1 MITRREIVIAL
12 GAGALAPRASFAQ
25 AQGKIWRVGFLQ
37 AGNRPANGLPPA
49 PLRQALAELGYAEGK
64 NAHYEGRWAEGK
76 VPQLPELAN
85 ELVQRGVDVIAA
97 TGWPAARAA
106 KNATSTIP
114 VVIAFAGDAVG
125 AGHVASLAHPGANVT
140 GISDLTIELSS

>member
-1 MITRREIVIAL
+1 MPRTTAFINHGLQKRGFDLTDGVRTSTAACDPQLRGPIVEL
-12 GAGALAPRASFAQ
+12 LPG
-25 AQGKIWRVGFLQ
+25 
-37 AGNRPANGLPPA
+37 GNVTVRFVSHGLPVSTPNGLPPA

-97 TGWPAARAA
+97 TGWRA
-106 KNATSTIP
+106 
-114 VVIAFAGDAVG
+114 
-125 AGHVASLAHPGANVT
+125 
-140 GISDLTIELSS
+140 